1 VQVPTPTG
9 ADALL
14 RAQAAAYQ
22 LVFAIQL
29 WFLLAMFA
37 AARTLGRPGMRAYSI
52 VYALQCL
59 AGIFSAFS
67 VQTRLGDGAAL
78 LHDVTLAASLCS
90 LAAVWGVHQVAADA
104 MAGVPSPVPRSR
116 TSLTL
121 RAALLA
127 IGGVA
132 FALLAPV
139 AHLPGVLGAVLKSGA
154 PRPVILLLML
164 WCAIDAWRRGA
175 ATSRN
180 RSALRLVAL
189 SFGVLVLR
197 QAYGLYAVASAYWG
211 EPAASEVVTFLQ
223 TSTTV
228 LNGVALLAAL
238 MLEERSE
245 MALQAERKRAI
256 ELRLARTQRLESLG
270 RMAGGIAHDFANV
283 LMVIQSEVESAR
295 ESRDIGAIDAHL
307 EDAENALARA
317 TGLTRQLGLF
327 ARQRPPEVTSF
338 LVVDRLTLMEPVLR
352 RLTGTAVAFEID
364 TTRIDDATIE
374 MDASQFD
381 QIFLNLV
388 VNARDAM
395 PNGGT
400 LQIRAEVLRVE
411 RASSDVLWD
420 RFETV
425 PTDRVVS
432 IAVSDTGS
440 GIPEDVLDRI
450 FEPFYSTKGDRGTG
464 LGLAT
469 VFSVVRTANGAVGV
483 RSQIGEGSTFV
494 VQLPL
499 VAEPTGIALASR

>member
-1 VQVPTPTG
+1 
-9 ADALL
+9 
-14 RAQAAAYQ
+14 
-22 LVFAIQL
+22 
-29 WFLLAMFA
+29 
-37 AARTLGRPGMRAYSI
+37 
-52 VYALQCL
+52 
-59 AGIFSAFS
+59 
-67 VQTRLGDGAAL
+67 
-78 LHDVTLAASLCS
+78 
-90 LAAVWGVHQVAADA
+90 
-104 MAGVPSPVPRSR
+104 
-116 TSLTL
+116 
-121 RAALLA
+121 
-127 IGGVA
+127 
-132 FALLAPV
+132 
-139 AHLPGVLGAVLKSGA
+139 
-154 PRPVILLLML
+154 
-164 WCAIDAWRRGA
+164 
-175 ATSRN
+175 
-180 RSALRLVAL
+180 
-189 SFGVLVLR
+189 
-197 QAYGLYAVASAYWG
+197 
-211 EPAASEVVTFLQ
+211 VTFLQ